1 MQGIEF
7 FCYNAMFSGC
17 SKLSKVT
24 MLGIIVSASCSLSSW
39 LNTVHNLDIFD
50 IWKRYPECRK
60 WFLDPRFAFSECR
73 KCVLD
78 SRFAF
83 SEHRKCVLDPRS
95 AFSERRKCVLD
106 PRFVFS
112 ERRKWFL
119 DPWFTFSKR
128 EKADFPTPNND
139 LVYENI
145 WWLPFIGFPDLL
157 TLLSHWVISRRR

>member
-1 MQGIEF
+1 MRCIGKRKPLHWSTQCF
-7 FCYNAMFSGC
+7 AQFDARHWVFCYNAMSSGC

-24 MLGIIVSASCSLSSW
+24 MSGIIVSASYSLSSW

-50 IWKRYPECRK
+50 IRKRYPERRK

-95 AFSERRKCVLD
+95 AFSERRK
-106 PRFVFS
+106 
-112 ERRKWFL
+112 WFL

-128 EKADFPTPNND
+128 EKETFQLLTMIWCMRTFDDFHSLGFPTF
-139 LVYENI
+139 
-145 WWLPFIGFPDLL
+145 WR
-157 TLLSHWVISRRR
+157 SWVIE